1 MTQFFSPAFIFDDA
15 KSSSSSNSSRA
26 SRGYHAKKLT
36 NEERLFSNK
45 IPATDRK
52 WKRIMQLEENLLAHP
67 LALFPDLEEGLNPEL
82 YEEIVD
88 ILDPDLLDI
97 IGSEDG
103 SSSR

>member
-1 MTQFFSPAFIFDDA
+1 
-15 KSSSSSNSSRA
+15 
-26 SRGYHAKKLT
+26 
-36 NEERLFSNK
+36 
-45 IPATDRK
+45 
-52 WKRIMQLEENLLAHP
+52 MQLEENLLAHP